1 VADADNENSTTL
13 QKRNFV
19 IRATRW
25 SLPPHAYCERTR
37 LERRAVW
44 RFCQVAANIRA
55 RIEFHSG
62 AGRSG
67 EGQRLAGAAH
77 GVISNTNPQ
86 P

>member
-1 VADADNENSTTL
+1 
-13 QKRNFV
+13 
-19 IRATRW
+19 
-25 SLPPHAYCERTR
+25 
-37 LERRAVW
+37 
-44 RFCQVAANIRA
+44 VAANIRA

-86 P
+86 PLGLSTVQFRSPPTSVVP